1 MQRLIDISKLSP
13 YPIDITD
20 LPNDECLIAY
30 LADDVDTAP
39 IVLEIPNNPTNGDMI
54 ESLLPI
60 KDKWEGLYIPTS
72 KKQIYI
78 KHEGSEDVIRFDAE
92 WWNSPYKGAEH
103 ETTS

>member
-54 ESLLPI
+54 ES
-60 KDKWEGLYIPTS
+60 
-72 KKQIYI
+72 
-78 KHEGSEDVIRFDAE
+78 
-92 WWNSPYKGAEH
+92 
-103 ETTS
+103 